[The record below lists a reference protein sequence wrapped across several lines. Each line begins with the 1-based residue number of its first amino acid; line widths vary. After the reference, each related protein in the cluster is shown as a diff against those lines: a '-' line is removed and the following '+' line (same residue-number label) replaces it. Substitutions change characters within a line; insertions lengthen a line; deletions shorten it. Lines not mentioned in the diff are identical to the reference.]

1 MQENNIK
8 IKEELIEKILEK
20 EWNYFSKLNNIGGR
34 ASCQD
39 NKEDFIIMR
48 KAQWLTFNIE
58 TLNSYW
64 EDLNSDKNPLFEKYA
79 RMMKDNMPTEYEK
92 IKGNLGKISLEKKAL
107 VNKIMLIYMEWE
119 EEFFSLFPIYSSMGR
134 PLYTFQDDLEDT
146 SIETYLRGELYS
158 YSERTLELYYEYVND
173 MYMANI
179 NLAIKNMD
187 AIAQMQGFKDSKDV
201 EEYYKQINKN

>member
-1 MQENNIK
+1 MEKNI
-8 IKEELIEKILEK
+8 LIEKILER

-48 KAQWLTFNIE
+48 KSQWETFNME
-58 TLNSYW
+58 TLVSYW
-64 EDLNSDKNPLFEKYA
+64 EDLNSKRNLLYEKYA
-79 RMMKDNMPTEYEK
+79 RMMKDNMPEEYEK
-92 IKGNLGKISLEKKAL
+92 IKHSLENISLEKKAL

-119 EEFFSLFPIYSSMGR
+119 EDFFSLYPKYSAMGR
-134 PLYTFQDDLEDT
+134 PLYSFQDSLEDT

-158 YSERTLELYYEYVND
+158 YSEKTLNLYLEYINK
-173 MYMANI
+173 MYIEKN

-187 AIAQMQGFKDSKDV
+187 IIAQMQGFKDSNDV
-201 EEYYKQINKN
+201 EKYYSSL

>member
-1 MQENNIK
+1 MQENNKK

-20 EWNYFSKLNNIGGR
+20 EWNFFNKLNNIGGR

-48 KAQWLTFNIE
+48 KAQWLTFNLE
-58 TLNSYW
+58 TLESYW
-64 EDLNSDKNPLFEKYA
+64 EDLSSSKNPLLEKYG
-79 RMMKDNMPTEYEK
+79 RMMKDNMPTKYEK
-92 IKGNLGKISLEKKAL
+92 IKDSLADISLEKKAL

-119 EEFFSLFPIYSSMGR
+119 EEFFSLFPIYSSLGR
-134 PLYTFQDDLEDT
+134 PLYSFQDNLEDT

-158 YSERTLELYYEYVND
+158 YSEKTLDLYYTYITS
-173 MYMANI
+173 MYEKNM

-187 AIAQMQGFKDSKDV
+187 IIAQMQGFKDSNDV
-201 EEYYKQINKN
+201 EKYYEQKK

>member
-8 IKEELIEKILEK
+8 SKEELIEKILQK
-20 EWNYFSKLNNIGGR
+20 EWDFFSKLHNIGGR

-48 KAQWLTFNIE
+48 KAQWLTFNLE
-58 TLNSYW
+58 TLKSYW
-64 EDLNSDKNPLFEKYA
+64 RDLNSNKNPLFEKYA
-79 RMMKDNMPTEYEK
+79 RMMKDNMPDEYER
-92 IKGNLGKISLEKKAL
+92 IKDNLESVSLEKKAL
-107 VNKIMLIYMEWE
+107 VNKIMLVYMEWE

-134 PLYTFQDDLEDT
+134 PLYTFQDSLEDT

-158 YSERTLELYYEYVND
+158 YSEETLKLYYEYINS
-173 MYMANI
+173 MYIDGI

-187 AIAQMQGFKDSKDV
+187 IIAQMQGFKDSRDV
-201 EEYYKQINKN
+201 EKYYRK